1 MMQRTKTKTWAFLG
15 GFAALMLLFT
25 FLDLPISKA
34 LFDQSSP
41 FGNLFAGLAE
51 LPCTLVGVFSCA
63 ALAVTRPRENKALA
77 ALNIAGFGV
86 LMVLFALMAGVMPTG
101 YLPLP
106 KAFMLTGVV
115 YAAAAVLLTVRI
127 SRTQAAALRRAAT
140 LGLLLVLAAMVI
152 INVVKVFWG
161 RPRMRSMADPDS
173 QFTLWFIPQGFT
185 ADEECKSFPSGHS
198 ANAACILW
206 ITLLPTFLPRLRTK
220 KAFAVLNCVAF
231 GWMIL
236 SMLSRVIM
244 GAHFAT
250 DVTMGASITV
260 CCFYLLK
267 RVFYKEQAA
276 LSRPEKS

>member
-1 MMQRTKTKTWAFLG
+1 MQRSGKKTALFLG

-34 LFDQSSP
+34 LFDLNNP

-51 LPCTLVGVFSCA
+51 LPCTLLGTFSCA
-63 ALAVTRPRENKALA
+63 ALLVTRPRQNKLVSA
-77 ALNIAGFGV
+77 ANLVGFGI
-86 LMVLFALMAGVMPTG
+86 LMLLFALMAGVMPLG

-106 KAFMLTGVV
+106 RAIMLMGLAYV
-115 YAAAAVLLTVRI
+115 
-127 SRTQAAALRRAAT
+127 AAALVLSVKISKQQRAALRKAAT

-152 INVVKVFWG
+152 INIVKIFWG
-161 RPRMRSMADPDS
+161 RPRMRSMTDPDS

-185 ADEECKSFPSGHS
+185 VNDECKSFPSGHS

-206 ITLLPTFLPRLRTK
+206 LTLLPAFLPRLRTK
-220 KAFAVLNCVAF
+220 KAFLALNGAAY
-231 GWMIL
+231 GWMAL
-236 SMLSRVIM
+236 TMLSRVIM
-244 GAHFAT
+244 GAHFAS

-267 RVFYKEQAA
+267 RAFYKDPAELLQTQGG
-276 LSRPEKS
+276 